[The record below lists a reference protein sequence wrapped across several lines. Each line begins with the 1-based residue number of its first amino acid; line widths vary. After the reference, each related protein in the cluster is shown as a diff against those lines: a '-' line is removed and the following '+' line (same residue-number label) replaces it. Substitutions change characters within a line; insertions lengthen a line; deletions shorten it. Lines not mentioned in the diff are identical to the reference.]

1 MTILTCISLFYL
13 TSQGRVISMIRAV
26 IGPWDD
32 KNRADNGLA
41 ESEKSVPVYG
51 PLAASNRPQGS

>member
-1 MTILTCISLFYL
+1 
-13 TSQGRVISMIRAV
+13 MIRAV